1 MHSPKRKITTLLL
14 LLILMTGGVSLSPAY
29 GSDWGFKNLSG
40 KKYVQSIKQFFT
52 NIDLGRL
59 VSGRKVK
66 ILEPVKVCDPL
77 TEISYVGFAELNY
90 ESLHGTYNRE
100 EIVPI
105 ADEIVYAGFSDMP
118 DEYDIWDNVK
128 LNPYNVSLVD
138 MKDTVRI
145 DVSRYY
151 TPSHKHVTSNF
162 GFRKWRHHN
171 GIDLKVHKGDT
182 VKCAFDGV
190 VRITRYDRRG
200 YGYYSVI
207 RHNNG
212 LETIY
217 GHLAKFIAKQGDTL
231 KAGDPVGM
239 GGSTGRST
247 GYHLHFEIRYLGNPI
262 NPNDIIDFES
272 HTAKN
277 RVFTLTAENFKYKK
291 EIDKIRYWTVRKG
304 DTLGRISQRTGVSI
318 SKLCSLNGITRN
330 TVLRI
335 GRRIR
340 YT

>member
-1 MHSPKRKITTLLL
+1 MHNLKIKITTLLL
-14 LLILMTGGVSLSPAY
+14 LLIFMTGGVSLSPAY
-29 GSDWGFKNLSG
+29 ASADWGFKNLSG
-40 KKYVQSIKQFFT
+40 KKYVKNIKEFFT
-52 NIDLGRL
+52 NINLNSIGLGK
-59 VSGRKVK
+59 KVK
-66 ILEPVKVCDPL
+66 ILEPMKVCDPL
-77 TEISYVGFAELNY
+77 TEISYVKYADLTY
-90 ESLHGTYNRE
+90 ESLHKNYNT

-105 ADEIVYAGFSDMP
+105 ADEILYAGFSDMP

-128 LNPYNVSLVD
+128 LNPYNVSLVN

-145 DVSRYY
+145 DVSRYF
-151 TPSHKHVTSNF
+151 TPSPKHVTSDF

-200 YGYYSVI
+200 YGYYTVV

-231 KAGDPVGM
+231 RAGDAVGM

-272 HTAKN
+272 HSTKN
-277 RVFTLTAENFKYKK
+277 RVFTLTAQNFEYKK

-318 SKLCSLNGITRN
+318 SKLCSLNGITRK

>member
-1 MHSPKRKITTLLL
+1 MHNLKRKITTLLL
-14 LLILMTGGVSLSPAY
+14 LIIFMTGGVSLSPAY
-29 GSDWGFKNLSG
+29 GSEDWGFKNLSG
-40 KKYVQSIKQFFT
+40 NKYVKSVKEFFT
-52 NIDLGRL
+52 NIDLSKLGF
-59 VSGRKVK
+59 GKKIK
-66 ILEPVKVCDPL
+66 ILEPMKVCEPL
-77 TEISYVGFAELNY
+77 TDISYAKYADLTY
-90 ESLHGTYNRE
+90 ESLHKHYNT

-105 ADEIVYAGFSDMP
+105 ADEIAYAGYSDIP

-138 MKDTVRI
+138 MKDTIRI
-145 DVSRYY
+145 DVSKYF
-151 TPSHKHVTSNF
+151 TPSPKHVTSNF

-200 YGYYSVI
+200 YGYYTVI
-207 RHNNG
+207 RHDNG

-217 GHLAKFIAKQGDTL
+217 GHLAKFLAKQGDTL
-231 KAGDPVGM
+231 RAGDPVGM

-277 RVFTLTAENFKYKK
+277 RVFTLTASNFEYKK

-318 SKLCSLNGITRN
+318 SKLCSLNGITRK

>member
-1 MHSPKRKITTLLL
+1 MHNLNRKVTTLLL
-14 LLILMTGGVSLSPAY
+14 LLIFMTGGVSLSPAY
-29 GSDWGFKNLSG
+29 GSGDWGFKNLSG
-40 KKYVQSIKQFFT
+40 KKIAKNVKEFFT
-52 NIDLGRL
+52 NIDLSSIGI
-59 VSGRKVK
+59 GKKVK
-66 ILEPVKVCDPL
+66 VLEPMKVCEPL
-77 TEISYVGFAELNY
+77 TEISYVKYADLTY
-90 ESLHGTYNRE
+90 ESLHKNYNT

-105 ADEIVYAGFSDMP
+105 ADEILYSGFSDMP

-138 MKDTVRI
+138 MTDTVRI
-145 DVSRYY
+145 DVSRYF
-151 TPSHKHVTSNF
+151 TPSPKHVTSNF

-200 YGYYSVI
+200 YGYYSVV
-207 RHNNG
+207 RHSNG

-231 KAGDPVGM
+231 RAGDAVGM

-262 NPNDIIDFES
+262 NPNDIIDFET
-272 HTAKN
+272 HTTKN
-277 RVFTLTAENFKYKK
+277 RVFTLTAQNFEYKK

-318 SKLCSLNGITRN
+318 SKLCSLNGITRK